1 MVEADGEL
9 GVRAQCGLLDL
20 PRSSWYYKAA
30 EESPLNLELMLEID
44 KEYMLRPCYGSPK
57 MTLWL
62 QRLGYR
68 VNHKRVERLMHK
80 MGLRSV
86 VPGPHTSKPAPKHVK
101 YPYLLRDVQVTKP
114 NQAWCSDITYIP
126 MKHGF
131 MYLVAVMDWHSR
143 FILSWELSNTMDVDF
158 CVAALDAALVMG
170 RPEIFNTDQGS
181 QFTSHSFVNRLLAHE
196 VKISMDGKGRARDN
210 IFIERV
216 WRSLKYENVYPHRYE
231 TPVELYHGLDEYF
244 KWYNTE
250 RPHAGLDNRTP
261 YAIFKKGQEK

>member
-1 MVEADGEL
+1 
-9 GVRAQCGLLDL
+9 
-20 PRSSWYYKAA
+20 
-30 EESPLNLELMLEID
+30 
-44 KEYMLRPCYGSPK
+44 

-62 QRLGYR
+62 QRLGYP

-86 VPGPHTSKPAPKHVK
+86 APGPHTSKPAPEHVK

-143 FILSWELSNTMDVDF
+143 FILSWEL
-158 CVAALDAALVMG
+158 
-170 RPEIFNTDQGS
+170 
-181 QFTSHSFVNRLLAHE
+181 
-196 VKISMDGKGRARDN
+196 
-210 IFIERV
+210 

-244 KWYNTE
+244 MSPP
-250 RPHAGLDNRTP
+250 R
-261 YAIFKKGQEK
+261 